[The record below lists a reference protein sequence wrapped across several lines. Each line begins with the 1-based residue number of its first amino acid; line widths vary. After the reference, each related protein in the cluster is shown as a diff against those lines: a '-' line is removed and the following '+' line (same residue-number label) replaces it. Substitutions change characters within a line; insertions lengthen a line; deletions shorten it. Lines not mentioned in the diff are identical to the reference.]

1 MSDPRI
7 AAFVERLQKLHS
19 QQDRGALAAL
29 RRAVDGDPAQALQAA
44 RYVYPYFPEGAPR
57 ERWMEKAFL
66 IAGGLFALHPVSGT
80 NGNLGR
86 HLREA
91 HRQGDDDDPGKER
104 RLLQLL
110 AIEDRE
116 DLAHPL
122 RQAVAVLPEDA
133 PVNWEQLLE
142 DLIYWGD
149 AVKRRWARG
158 YWGYRQVA
166 EVPTSATE
174 EPA

>member
-7 AAFVERLQKLHS
+7 AAFVERLKKFHI

-57 ERWMEKAFL
+57 ERWKERTFL
-66 IAGGLFALHPVSGT
+66 IVGGLFALHPASGT

-110 AIEDRE
+110 AVEDRE
-116 DLAHPL
+116 DLPHPL

-133 PVNWEQLLE
+133 PVNWEQLLI
-142 DLIYWGD
+142 DLNQWGD
-149 AVKRRWARG
+149 SVKRSWARG
-158 YWGYRQVA
+158 YWGYRQDATV
-166 EVPTSATE
+166 VTPTTE
-174 EPA
+174 ELA